1 MNHEKYP
8 PAESASGA
16 ENPLAKPGSVQNPE
30 GVRTLNLRIDSP
42 MHGFV
47 SRDVTVVY
55 RGKSETMQWNSRL
68 VVVW

>member
-1 MNHEKYP
+1 
-8 PAESASGA
+8 
-16 ENPLAKPGSVQNPE
+16 
-30 GVRTLNLRIDSP
+30 